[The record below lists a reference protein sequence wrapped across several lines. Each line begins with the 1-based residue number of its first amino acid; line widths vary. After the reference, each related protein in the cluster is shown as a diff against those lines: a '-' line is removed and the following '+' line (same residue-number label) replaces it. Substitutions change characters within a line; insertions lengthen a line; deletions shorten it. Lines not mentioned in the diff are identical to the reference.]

1 MHTPTAE
8 RVTSAVVVGAAL
20 AAAALRL
27 PMLAALPAPDEGG
40 FLLVAGQWHAHGGRS
55 TAATGWTDHPC

>member
-1 MHTPTAE
+1 M
-8 RVTSAVVVGAAL
+8 VGAAL

-27 PMLAALPAPDEGG
+27 PMLAALPAPDEG

-55 TAATGWTDHPC
+55 TAATGWTDHRC